1 MNNTI
6 IRVLRDQFAP
16 PAPVSQ
22 EEVHCIDSF
31 INCIDYENMCIV
43 NIGRTQELIGG
54 EIIFT
59 QRHADQP
66 YNIQIY
72 TRNLIG
78 LRARVCTCVSRN
90 TVRDLNSNGAR
101 AGSDSSPRTSAP
113 TTDELATTEDA
124 NNTTEVV
131 ETGLSEDD
139 LLKAAVEIDIS
150 QRIIERRA
158 YEAEDIIDEK
168 DLELTTVVERN
179 CLSDGTA
186 VDEET
191 REYLDSIDPYDE
203 VRNNDR
209 TLSETVEK
217 LIRETQTKVSQEQ
230 NDSTASVET
239 EATSPRKEET
249 PILAGSNRPT
259 DRRGTPDTPVPIPI
273 PNLKASTIADALA
286 RHLICQFGAPRAILS
301 DRGTSF
307 LSDLVESV
315 LWIFK
320 VKHLTTSSYRPLTN
334 GSLERSHGPLV
345 DFIRTYSEN
354 YDDWDRLT
362 PFATFTYHTSVH
374 SATNFTPFEMASI
387 CTIINFLNDGRSHR
401 RYKHPAHK
409 QQPRIIL
416 RGLRISGTEKGNL
429 ASRHLLKYYGVD
441 QGTSTAPILYTI
453 GTPLLLENSTPSC
466 DLFKTAD
473 ILQQFRIIQQLQEKI
488 KVACQTTIPP
498 NTLRNPLSVKLR
510 RSAPLAIIGTL
521 SKSLFGTA
529 TEDEINIIQ
538 TSLKS
543 LSQEQ
548 SDLIKLYK
556 EKTHLLMQSMDTVAN
571 VTQRHE
577 ELLVEL
583 DGILRSETTEIE
595 HLQYEVTLLAH
606 FSTIAKGIENRIRSL
621 EQIEIILR
629 ELRSGRIPPQL
640 LTQSIAQEIAI
651 DIQQNN
657 PDLEIPI
664 PREHLRPEEILKIS
678 TADMIY
684 IDGHT
689 TAIIYIPLTER
700 TRYKLYKLHPLEI
713 PQFSR
718 NNTPIGT
725 AFIRPAHP
733 YLLLSA
739 THKQYIMY
747 DNENLR
753 KCLQGHSSYVCPI
766 QSPVKEVYLSN
777 ECEINL
783 VTNPANTDLKYCQI
797 MVTPNL
803 NTQWHY
809 LSHDGSWLYSTTEAE
824 TIELI
829 CPDKR
834 EESAKM
840 TGIGILKIQPGCHA
854 RTRDHLL
861 ETEEVRRSKHN
872 YVYDTDT
879 HLNITHLFPQ
889 IETSWHL
896 ITSMSTNSN
905 LATKWKEEAIKIE
918 TLLQQIDAVDTQA
931 REKRST
937 MSLVTGGVG
946 TQFIITIEII
956 IFVSYFQKN
965 KPVLKR
971 KWKRASKG
979 ENPITKNPNIRNPIT
994 ENTIETNS
1002 DDLEMS
1008 ALPRPDFPV

>member
-1 MNNTI
+1 
-6 IRVLRDQFAP
+6 LRRSKGKTPKTSKAPQSAP
-16 PAPVSQ
+16 PSEPSTSMAAQCSTT
-22 EEVHCIDSF
+22 DL
-31 INCIDYENMCIV
+31 ENSESENPPLV
-43 NIGRTQELIGG
+43 DPR
-54 EIIFT
+54 
-59 QRHADQP
+59 
-66 YNIQIY
+66 YS
-72 TRNLIG
+72 G
-78 LRARVCTCVSRN
+78 LREETEPPTEGSTETDEELEPFV
-90 TVRDLNSNGAR
+90 
-101 AGSDSSPRTSAP
+101 AGIQAEGQNLTPKSSPTHTPDIILTSAP

-139 LLKAAVEIDIS
+139 LLKAAAEIDIS

-168 DLELTTVVERN
+168 DLELTTVVERS

-203 VRNNDR
+203 VHNNDR
-209 TLSETVEK
+209 TLSERVEK
-217 LIRETQTKVSQEQ
+217 LIRETQTK
-230 NDSTASVET
+230 N
-239 EATSPRKEET
+239 
-249 PILAGSNRPT
+249 GT
-259 DRRGTPDTPVPIPI
+259 DMHHH
-273 PNLKASTIADALA
+273 K
-286 RHLICQFGAPRAILS
+286 LS
-301 DRGTSF
+301 
-307 LSDLVESV
+307 
-315 LWIFK
+315 
-320 VKHLTTSSYRPLTN
+320 
-334 GSLERSHGPLV
+334 
-345 DFIRTYSEN
+345 
-354 YDDWDRLT
+354 
-362 PFATFTYHTSVH
+362 
-374 SATNFTPFEMASI
+374 
-387 CTIINFLNDGRSHR
+387 NDGRSHR

-453 GTPLLLENSTPSC
+453 GTPLLLENSHPKF
-466 DLFKTAD
+466 DLFKTTD

-488 KVACQTTIPP
+488 KVARQTTIPP
-498 NTLRNPLSVKLR
+498 NTLRNPLSVRLR
-510 RSAPLAIIGTL
+510 KSAPLAIIGTL

-543 LSQEQ
+543 LFQEQ
-548 SDLIKLYK
+548 SDLVKLNK
-556 EKTHLLMQSMDTVAN
+556 EKTHLLMRSMDTVAN

-595 HLQYEVTLLAH
+595 HLQYEVRLLAH
-606 FSTIAKGIENRIRSL
+606 FSAIAKGMENRIRSL

-629 ELRSGRIPPQL
+629 ELRSGRIPSQL

-700 TRYKLYKLHPLEI
+700 TQYKLYKLHPLEI
-713 PQFSR
+713 PQFSP
-718 NNTPIGT
+718 NHTPIGT

-747 DNENLR
+747 DNENLK

-766 QSPVKEVYLSN
+766 QSPVKE
-777 ECEINL
+777 
-783 VTNPANTDLKYCQI
+783 
-797 MVTPNL
+797 
-803 NTQWHY
+803 WHY

-861 ETEEVRRSKHN
+861 ETEEVRRSQHN

-889 IETSWHL
+889 IKTSWHL

-905 LATKWKEEAIKIE
+905 PATKWKEEAVKIE
-918 TLLQQIDAVDTQA
+918 TLLKQIDAVDTQA

-937 MSLVTGGVG
+937 MSLVAGG
-946 TQFIITIEII
+946 IL
-956 IFVSYFQKN
+956 
-965 KPVLKR
+965 PLR
-971 KWKRASKG
+971 
-979 ENPITKNPNIRNPIT
+979 
-994 ENTIETNS
+994 
-1002 DDLEMS
+1002 
-1008 ALPRPDFPV
+1008 LPRNNASSRTSTNDDPPTRAPGPIKGQPNDPIATTRSRRYRQPM